1 MIGSEEGQGLPTDG
15 VMSNIPAAE
24 ATGVLQAERGAA
36 AGWPLRSSGSASA
49 TSWWPSWGLPGGP
62 LIAVVPIALTARSLV
77 FFAAFLPQFVTAAAP
92 LPLWMQLAALGLTW
106 AAMAAVFNVFLCLAS
121 RRLLTGQPSAAG
133 IISRITGI
141 AMVAMGLWLVGERI
155 WALAAHSG

>member
-1 MIGSEEGQGLPTDG
+1 M
-15 VMSNIPAAE
+15 V
-24 ATGVLQAERGAA
+24 A
-36 AGWPLRSSGSASA
+36 AGI
-49 TSWWPSWGLPGGP
+49 GP
-62 LIAVVPIALTARSLV
+62 PIAAVPIALTAKSLV

-121 RRLLTGQPSAAG
+121 PRLLTGQPSAAG